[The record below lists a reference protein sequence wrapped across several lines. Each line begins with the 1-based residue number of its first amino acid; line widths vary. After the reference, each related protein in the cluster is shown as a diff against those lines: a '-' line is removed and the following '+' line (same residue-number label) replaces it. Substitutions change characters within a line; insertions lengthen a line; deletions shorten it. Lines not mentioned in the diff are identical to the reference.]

1 MSNIID
7 TVLVD
12 FDGTLIDTND
22 AILASWNYAFTTLGI
37 TPPSEDKLLATFGE
51 PIVDTVER
59 MFPNLDKDEV
69 IKTYRDYQTGH
80 FEEMTKIFPGM
91 FDLVKALSERGFK
104 LGVVTNRLKRTTH
117 IGLEKFKI
125 DKFMGT
131 VIAFGDTEKSK
142 PAPDPLFLALE
153 RLGSIPEKTIYI
165 GDTGIDMETGRAA
178 GVKTVLVG
186 WAVAG
191 AELLGADGPADY
203 QINRPEELLML
214 IDSINI

>member
-1 MSNIID
+1 MADIIN
-7 TVLVD
+7 TVIFD

-22 AILASWNYAFTTLGI
+22 VVMESWVQTYATLGI
-37 TPPSEDKLLATFGE
+37 IPPSKEELLKTFGE
-51 PIVDTVER
+51 PIAVTVHR
-59 MFPNLDKDEV
+59 VFPDKNPEEV
-69 IKTYRDYQTGH
+69 ISAYRAYQTEH
-80 FEEMTKIFPGM
+80 FEEMIKIFPGIYN
-91 FDLVKALSERGFK
+91 LVRTLAERGFN
-104 LGVVTNRLKRTTH
+104 LGVVTNRLKHTTH

-125 DKFMGT
+125 DKYMGT

-142 PAPDPLFLALE
+142 PAPDPLFMALD
-153 RLGSIPEKTIYI
+153 RLMSIPERALYI

-191 AELLGADGPADY
+191 AKLLGADGPADY

-214 IDSINI
+214 IDSINM